1 MKKAVMKRLL
11 PLYVGKFFLSFVLW
25 YSIEKLFI
33 RSIGIDN
40 FGISLIAIVL
50 LISSILTE
58 IPSGIIADRWSRKGS
73 MVLAG
78 LFLGISS
85 LMAGASDNIFM
96 YAAAVTIWG
105 LHDAFSSGTGA
116 AMIYDTLLEEQGHAR
131 NFNRALGLYET
142 LGGIALIISNFL
154 GGWIGE
160 HSLLLAFNLTI
171 VPIVISMVCHLI
183 YKDAKIS
190 REVADE
196 KLIKHTKNTFK
207 CVFKSKSLLWLM
219 TAIMIVFCIQK
230 MNREAYQLWYI
241 ALSAPAIVFGI
252 AGSFIEGLGGLGGSL
267 VKYLS
272 SRRINI
278 VLSILLGLAS
288 LALSVGSNLWI
299 TIAAQ
304 VLIAVVSGALLFHF
318 TAQIQHQLPSRYRTG
333 SGSVIN
339 AVGRIVLM
347 PLTFVFGVLSNQ
359 SVFIAG
365 WMLVVLSGLAVF
377 VQLKLD
383 EQTSP

>member
-1 MKKAVMKRLL
+1 
-11 PLYVGKFFLSFVLW
+11 
-25 YSIEKLFI
+25 
-33 RSIGIDN
+33 
-40 FGISLIAIVL
+40 
-50 LISSILTE
+50 
-58 IPSGIIADRWSRKGS
+58 
-73 MVLAG
+73 
-78 LFLGISS
+78 
-85 LMAGASDNIFM
+85 
-96 YAAAVTIWG
+96 
-105 LHDAFSSGTGA
+105 
-116 AMIYDTLLEEQGHAR
+116 
-131 NFNRALGLYET
+131 
-142 LGGIALIISNFL
+142 
-154 GGWIGE
+154 
-160 HSLLLAFNLTI
+160 
-171 VPIVISMVCHLI
+171 MVCHLT

-267 VKYLS
+267 VKYLNS
-272 SRRINI
+272 KQINI